1 MKKIASIVLVILGIS
16 SAFAQ
21 YEKKQFI
28 RKHLI
33 RADASIVSGY
43 MYRSA
48 IKNVHVNG
56 NLEYYV
62 DNTLSIRGDANYLL
76 GSNGISDSMGFIHNH
91 SIMLGP
97 VFHFKTKGHFDPYF
111 ILQPGIAYTQSY
123 KQRFTEDLDNADGR
137 TNYTAVLSPLGTAGL
152 GFNYYFQRF
161 AHLFLETRY
170 VYGQHLAQAPH
181 PLSLEEVRITFGL
194 GFNVFVV
201 KEKKTPNS

>member
-1 MKKIASIVLVILGIS
+1 MRTYLSIAMVMLVTS
-16 SAFAQ
+16 SMFAQ
-21 YEKKQFI
+21 YERQQYI
-28 RKHLI
+28 HKHLV

-43 MYRSA
+43 MYKSDIR
-48 IKNVHVNG
+48 NVHVNG
-56 NLEYYV
+56 NLEYYL
-62 DNTLSIRGDANYLL
+62 DNVLSIRGDANYML
-76 GSNGISDSMGFIHNH
+76 GSNGISDSMGFLHNH

-97 VFHFKTKGHFDPYF
+97 VFHFKTNGHFDPYF

-123 KQRFTEDLDNADGR
+123 KQKYIDDLDKIDGR
-137 TNYTAVLSPLGTAGL
+137 INYPGVLSPLGTAGL

-194 GFNVFVV
+194 GFNLFII
-201 KEKKTPNS
+201 KEKKNPA